1 LVRLQILL
9 LDIGQISI
17 GADVTT
23 GNGCFRRQRL
33 VDFSRPRSNA
43 LSTGGIDNQVMVFL
57 KPEEAIARQLGKRE
71 LEKRKIARFD
81 RFPEQ
86 PFDPRMRGLFWNF
99 LARE

>member
-1 LVRLQILL
+1 MDQRFGQIGKAILPIRFVDSELVRLQILL

-23 GNGCFRRQRL
+23 GNGGFRRQRL

-57 KPEEAIARQLGKRE
+57 KPEEAIAR
-71 LEKRKIARFD
+71 
-81 RFPEQ
+81 
-86 PFDPRMRGLFWNF
+86 
-99 LARE
+99 